1 MVKVTFEYGN
11 EADHKLVQEMIGE
24 PVVICSNEIVERD
37 LEAEE
42 TLAEKVA
49 AEKKPLRDYQ
59 KAAVEEI
66 VAAHTDTP
74 APTQLVEGDGAENKV
89 DSGTITP
96 AEKAITPEAALPLV
110 AAYCQKNGLD
120 KPQAFFARVGK
131 GNIHEL
137 TPAELNELLAELE
150 IEV

>member
-37 LEAEE
+37 LEAEK

-49 AEKKPLRDYQ
+49 AEKKPAPKQ
-59 KAAVEEI
+59 EAPKPPAP
-66 VAAHTDTP
+66 DTP
-74 APTQLVEGDGAENKV
+74 APIEMDEVKIL
-89 DSGTITP
+89 
-96 AEKAITPEAALPLV
+96 TPEAALPLV
-110 AAYCQKNGLD
+110 AAYCQQHGLD
-120 KPQAFFARVGK
+120 KPLAFFARVGK

-137 TPAELNELLAELE
+137 TPTELNELLAELE